1 MYCLLLPVPFSLDIS
16 RFLEIVNYL
25 SNFFCDNAQRL
36 FSLYCTIVSTPE
48 LCYYAY
54 TGGEFMTNRELLET
68 IVIKLESIDQRLD
81 RVEQRLDKV
90 EQRLDRV
97 EQRLDKV
104 EQRLDLLEQRFD
116 SLEQRV
122 TSLEQHFDSLE
133 QRFDSLEHRF
143 DSLEQRVISLEST
156 TAEIKGIIGHMDQR
170 ITNIELTL
178 ENEVSRNICTIAE
191 AHLDL
196 SRKFDQALKIKDDDE
211 LVRVRLNVLENDV
224 RKIKQR
230 LEIA

>member
-1 MYCLLLPVPFSLDIS
+1 
-16 RFLEIVNYL
+16 
-25 SNFFCDNAQRL
+25 
-36 FSLYCTIVSTPE
+36 
-48 LCYYAY
+48 
-54 TGGEFMTNRELLET
+54 MTNRELLET
-68 IVIKLESIDQRLD
+68 IVIKLESIDQRLG

-97 EQRLDKV
+97 EQQLDS
-104 EQRLDLLEQRFD
+104 LEQRFD

-122 TSLEQHFDSLE
+122 SNLESGQIAME
-133 QRFDSLEHRF
+133 QRL
-143 DSLEQRVISLEST
+143 
-156 TAEIKGIIGHMDQR
+156 
-170 ITNIELTL
+170 TNIELTL

-196 SRKFDQALKIKDDDE
+196 SRKFDRALKVKEDDE

>member
-1 MYCLLLPVPFSLDIS
+1 
-16 RFLEIVNYL
+16 
-25 SNFFCDNAQRL
+25 
-36 FSLYCTIVSTPE
+36 
-48 LCYYAY
+48 
-54 TGGEFMTNRELLET
+54 MTNRELLET
-68 IVIKLESIDQRLD
+68 IVIKLESIDQRLG

-97 EQRLDKV
+97 EQRLDS
-104 EQRLDLLEQRFD
+104 LEQRFD

-122 TSLEQHFDSLE
+122 SN
-133 QRFDSLEHRF
+133 
-143 DSLEQRVISLEST
+143 LESGQL
-156 TAEIKGIIGHMDQR
+156 AMANR
-170 ITNIELTL
+170 LTNIELTL

-196 SRKFDQALKIKDDDE
+196 SRKFDRALKVKEDDE
-211 LVRVRLNVLENDV
+211 LVRIRLNVLENDV

>member
-1 MYCLLLPVPFSLDIS
+1 
-16 RFLEIVNYL
+16 
-25 SNFFCDNAQRL
+25 
-36 FSLYCTIVSTPE
+36 
-48 LCYYAY
+48 
-54 TGGEFMTNRELLET
+54 MTNRELLET
-68 IVIKLESIDQRLD
+68 IVIKLESIDQRLG

-104 EQRLDLLEQRFD
+104 EQRLDSLEQRFD

-122 TSLEQHFDSLE
+122 SNLESGQIAME
-133 QRFDSLEHRF
+133 QRL
-143 DSLEQRVISLEST
+143 
-156 TAEIKGIIGHMDQR
+156 
-170 ITNIELTL
+170 TNIELTL

-196 SRKFDQALKIKDDDE
+196 SRKFDRALKVKEDDE

>member
-1 MYCLLLPVPFSLDIS
+1 
-16 RFLEIVNYL
+16 
-25 SNFFCDNAQRL
+25 
-36 FSLYCTIVSTPE
+36 
-48 LCYYAY
+48 
-54 TGGEFMTNRELLET
+54 MTNRELLET

-90 EQRLDRV
+90 EQRLD
-97 EQRLDKV
+97 KV

-122 TSLEQHFDSLE
+122 T
-133 QRFDSLEHRF
+133 SLEHRF

>member
-1 MYCLLLPVPFSLDIS
+1 
-16 RFLEIVNYL
+16 
-25 SNFFCDNAQRL
+25 
-36 FSLYCTIVSTPE
+36 
-48 LCYYAY
+48 
-54 TGGEFMTNRELLET
+54 MTNRELLET
-68 IVIKLESIDQRLD
+68 IVIKLESIDQRLG

-97 EQRLDKV
+97 EQRLDS
-104 EQRLDLLEQRFD
+104 LEQRFD

-122 TSLEQHFDSLE
+122 SNLESGQIAME
-133 QRFDSLEHRF
+133 QRLAN
-143 DSLEQRVISLEST
+143 LESGQLSM
-156 TAEIKGIIGHMDQR
+156 ANR
-170 ITNIELTL
+170 LTNMELTL

-196 SRKFDQALKIKDDDE
+196 SRKFDRALKVEEDDE

>member
-48 LCYYAY
+48 LCYYAC

-90 EQRLDRV
+90 EQRLD
-97 EQRLDKV
+97 KV

-122 TSLEQHFDSLE
+122 T
-133 QRFDSLEHRF
+133 SLEHRF

>member
-1 MYCLLLPVPFSLDIS
+1 
-16 RFLEIVNYL
+16 
-25 SNFFCDNAQRL
+25 
-36 FSLYCTIVSTPE
+36 
-48 LCYYAY
+48 
-54 TGGEFMTNRELLET
+54 MTNRELLET
-68 IVIKLESIDQRLD
+68 IVIKLESIDQRLGK
-81 RVEQRLDKV
+81 VEQRLDKV

-97 EQRLDKV
+97 EQQLDS
-104 EQRLDLLEQRFD
+104 LEQRFD

-122 TSLEQHFDSLE
+122 SNLESGQIAME
-133 QRFDSLEHRF
+133 QRLTN
-143 DSLEQRVISLEST
+143 LESGQLSIT
-156 TAEIKGIIGHMDQR
+156 NR
-170 ITNIELTL
+170 LTNIELTL

>member
-1 MYCLLLPVPFSLDIS
+1 
-16 RFLEIVNYL
+16 
-25 SNFFCDNAQRL
+25 
-36 FSLYCTIVSTPE
+36 
-48 LCYYAY
+48 
-54 TGGEFMTNRELLET
+54 MTNRELLET
-68 IVIKLESIDQRLD
+68 IVIKLESIDQRLG

-97 EQRLDKV
+97 EQRLDS
-104 EQRLDLLEQRFD
+104 LEQRFD
-116 SLEQRV
+116 SLEQR
-122 TSLEQHFDSLE
+122 LAN
-133 QRFDSLEHRF
+133 
-143 DSLEQRVISLEST
+143 LESGQLSM
-156 TAEIKGIIGHMDQR
+156 ANR
-170 ITNIELTL
+170 LTNMELTL

-196 SRKFDQALKIKDDDE
+196 SRKFDRALKVKEDDE

>member
-1 MYCLLLPVPFSLDIS
+1 
-16 RFLEIVNYL
+16 
-25 SNFFCDNAQRL
+25 
-36 FSLYCTIVSTPE
+36 
-48 LCYYAY
+48 
-54 TGGEFMTNRELLET
+54 MTNRELLET
-68 IVIKLESIDQRLD
+68 IVIKLESIDQRLG

-90 EQRLDRV
+90 EQRLDKV

-104 EQRLDLLEQRFD
+104 EQRLDSLEQQFD

-122 TSLEQHFDSLE
+122 SN
-133 QRFDSLEHRF
+133 
-143 DSLEQRVISLEST
+143 LESGQI
-156 TAEIKGIIGHMDQR
+156 AMER
-170 ITNIELTL
+170 RLTNIELTL
-178 ENEVSRNICTIAE
+178 ENEVCRNICTIAE

-196 SRKFDQALKIKDDDE
+196 SRKFNRALRVKEDDE

>member
-1 MYCLLLPVPFSLDIS
+1 
-16 RFLEIVNYL
+16 
-25 SNFFCDNAQRL
+25 
-36 FSLYCTIVSTPE
+36 
-48 LCYYAY
+48 
-54 TGGEFMTNRELLET
+54 MTNRELLET
-68 IVIKLESIDQRLD
+68 IVIKLESIDQRLG

-97 EQRLDKV
+97 EQRLDS
-104 EQRLDLLEQRFD
+104 LEQRFD

-122 TSLEQHFDSLE
+122 SNLESGQIAME
-133 QRFDSLEHRF
+133 QRL
-143 DSLEQRVISLEST
+143 
-156 TAEIKGIIGHMDQR
+156 
-170 ITNIELTL
+170 TNMELTL

-196 SRKFDQALKIKDDDE
+196 SRKFDRALKVKEDDE

>member
-1 MYCLLLPVPFSLDIS
+1 
-16 RFLEIVNYL
+16 
-25 SNFFCDNAQRL
+25 
-36 FSLYCTIVSTPE
+36 
-48 LCYYAY
+48 
-54 TGGEFMTNRELLET
+54 MTNRELLET
-68 IVIKLESIDQRLD
+68 IVIKLESIDQRLG

-104 EQRLDLLEQRFD
+104 EQRL
-116 SLEQRV
+116 
-122 TSLEQHFDSLE
+122 TN
-133 QRFDSLEHRF
+133 
-143 DSLEQRVISLEST
+143 LESGQLSM
-156 TAEIKGIIGHMDQR
+156 ANR
-170 ITNIELTL
+170 LTNIELTL

-196 SRKFDQALKIKDDDE
+196 SRKFDRALKVKEDDE